1 MKNKKVIAC
10 ISCSSIVLAATA
22 WLVFKN
28 LALWLIV
35 SDPVPQSLDALFTF
49 GGEDTRVT
57 YSKSLFLK
65 NPHALWVIS
74 SDNKKIIQTLG
85 KNGLD
90 TTRILLVD
98 TCSSTSS
105 EISFLNNWISGFI
118 KKREGTAGDKKFSQ
132 DPALPEIALVSN
144 WYHMRRIQL
153 IASRRIPK
161 KLCMVSYCSVPLS
174 NNELAILRNKWWN
187 TKAVSWI
194 VYSEWRKILYY
205 QFT

>member
-1 MKNKKVIAC
+1 MKNKTKTLLVLC
-10 ISCSSIVLAATA
+10 ILVFFAGTG
-22 WLVFKN
+22 WYVFKN

-65 NPHALWVIS
+65 NPHGLWVIS

-85 KNGLD
+85 KEGFD
-90 TTRILLVD
+90 TSRIFLVD

-105 EISFLNNWISGFI
+105 EISFLNNWIAGFI
-118 KKREGTAGDKKFSQ
+118 KKREGTAGDKKVSQ
-132 DPALPEIALVSN
+132 VSALPEIALVSN

-174 NNELAILRNKWWN
+174 NHELAILSNKWWN
-187 TKAVSWI
+187 TKAVSRI

>member
-10 ISCSSIVLAATA
+10 ISCSCIVLAATA

-49 GGEDTRVT
+49 GGENTRVT

-105 EISFLNNWISGFI
+105 EISFLNNWYLGFHQ
-118 KKREGTAGDKKFSQ
+118 KT
-132 DPALPEIALVSN
+132 
-144 WYHMRRIQL
+144 
-153 IASRRIPK
+153 
-161 KLCMVSYCSVPLS
+161 
-174 NNELAILRNKWWN
+174 
-187 TKAVSWI
+187 
-194 VYSEWRKILYY
+194 
-205 QFT
+205 